1 MCVGVDGFWVGKPR
15 WHTYGYVHQEPT
27 RFQLYGPYVKNMW
40 DRCVLV
46 LMGSWWARPDG
57 IEPTKFQVR
66 WDTHGKAHPKP
77 TKPITH
83 GPHIKKW
90 DRCVLK
96 LMGLLV
102 GNTRWD
108 TYGCAHQN
116 PIRFETYGPHL
127 EKMWG
132 RCVLVLM
139 GFGWA
144 SPDGTLWVRPSRTH
158 KVSAIWALC

>member
-1 MCVGVDGFWVGKPR
+1 MITMIAKYLGPIWVLFGLSGAHIPQIKP
-15 WHTYGYVHQEPT
+15 
-27 RFQLYGPYVKNMW
+27 
-40 DRCVLV
+40 
-46 LMGSWWARPDG
+46 
-57 IEPTKFQVR
+57 R
-66 WDTHGKAHPKP
+66 WDTHGIAHPKP

-83 GPHIKKW
+83 GPHINKMW

-108 TYGCAHQN
+108 TYGCAHQK
-116 PIRFETYGPHL
+116 PIRFETYGPHP

-144 SPDGTLWVRPSRTH
+144 SPDGTHMGTSIKNPQGFSYMGPMLKTCGIDVCWF
-158 KVSAIWALC
+158 